1 MKAIALTSF
10 GIPEVLKELELPIP
24 SLTDTQVLIE
34 MRASSINPADYLF
47 RSGAILQSPMA
58 HKFQDQLQ
66 LPMVLGNEVAGI
78 VQEVGRKVTQFKP
91 GDRVMGMIQ
100 RGSYMDY
107 VAVEEDHLAVI
118 PESLSFEEA
127 GAAPT
132 VALTAWQ
139 ALFEHGH
146 LQPGQRILI
155 QAGAGGVGHVAV
167 QLAKQHGAY
176 VISTARDYNH
186 DFVRGLG
193 ADEVIDYTKADFTT
207 QITDP
212 VDIVL
217 DTAKDASTF
226 GTGLPGEIGEKNF
239 SVIKD
244 GGTYISVV
252 AFGINQYP
260 KVRNIYAHF
269 FQAQPNRTDFE
280 SIAHHMKD
288 NKLKIHV
295 NETFAF
301 TVQGLL
307 QAYRKSEELPK
318 RGKIV
323 ISKNLSL

>member
-10 GIPEVLKELELPIP
+10 GIPEVLEELEVPIP
-24 SLTDTQVLIE
+24 ALTDTQVLIE
-34 MRASSINPADYLF
+34 MRASSINPADILF

-58 HKFQDQLQ
+58 DKFPAQFFQ
-66 LPMVLGNEVAGI
+66 LPLVLGNEVAGI
-78 VQEVGRKVTQFKP
+78 VKEVGGKVRHFKP
-91 GDRVMGMIQ
+91 GDRVMGMVQ

-107 VAVEEDHLAVI
+107 VAVEEDLLAVI

-139 ALFEHGH
+139 ALFEHGR
-146 LQPGQRILI
+146 LQPGQRILV
-155 QAGAGGVGHVAV
+155 QAGAGGVGHAAV

-176 VISTARDYNH
+176 VIATARDYNH
-186 DFVRGLG
+186 DFVKGLG
-193 ADEVIDYTKADFTT
+193 ADEVFDYTKVDFAT

-217 DTAKDASTF
+217 DSAMDQSTF
-226 GTGLPGEIGEKNF
+226 GTGLPGEIGKKNY

-252 AFGINQYP
+252 AFAINQYP
-260 KVRNIYAHF
+260 KVRDIAACF
-269 FQAQPNRTDFE
+269 FQARPNRTDFE
-280 SIAHHMKD
+280 SIVRHMKE
-288 NKLKIHV
+288 NKLNIHID
-295 NETFAF
+295 ETYPF
-301 TVQGLL
+301 TAQGLL
-307 QAYRKSEELPK
+307 QAYHRSEELPK

-323 ISKNLSL
+323 ISKNIG